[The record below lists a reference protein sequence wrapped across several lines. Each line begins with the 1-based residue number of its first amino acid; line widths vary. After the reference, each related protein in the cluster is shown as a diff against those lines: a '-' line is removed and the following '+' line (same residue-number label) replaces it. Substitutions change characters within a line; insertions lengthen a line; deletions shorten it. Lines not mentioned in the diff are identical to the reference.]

1 MHMNMEEGAEMGML
15 PGGNIKDLKVPS
27 YLSAAGEFGYTSAKA
42 SDRTSP
48 PLLFYPPFSRSASP
62 IIDDAGL
69 TARHLWQCI
78 CGSVGTGCL
87 FLCSS
92 AISFPRLG

>member
-1 MHMNMEEGAEMGML
+1 MKMHMNMEEGAEMGML
-15 PGGNIKDLKVPS
+15 PGGSIKVPS

-48 PLLFYPPFSRSASP
+48 PPLFYPPFSRSTSH
-62 IIDDAGL
+62 ITDDADL

-87 FLCSS
+87 SLCSS
-92 AISFPRLG
+92 AISSPRLG